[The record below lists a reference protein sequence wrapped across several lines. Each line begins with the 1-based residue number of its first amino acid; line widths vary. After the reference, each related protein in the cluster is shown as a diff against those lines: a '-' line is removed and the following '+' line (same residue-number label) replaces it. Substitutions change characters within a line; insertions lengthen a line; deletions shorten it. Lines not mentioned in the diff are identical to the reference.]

1 MLDRSETE
9 VDVLEWSDR
18 GRKRRRERTRRSI
31 KKRDRSMF
39 PVPWFVWREKA
50 QCYVVRWLRKGRSGR
65 VGKEGKALMQVGC
78 KKVRGGRK
86 KPGSHLVVCSLCLST
101 QVWKEP
107 WRDSKSCALY
117 NPTQRLNHVSTL
129 RQVKRLILFL

>member
-65 VGKEGKALMQVGC
+65 VGKEGKGGLQKSSRRKEETRVYSGLEGTLEGF
-78 KKVRGGRK
+78 KV
-86 KPGSHLVVCSLCLST
+86 LCSI
-101 QVWKEP
+101 
-107 WRDSKSCALY
+107 
-117 NPTQRLNHVSTL
+117 
-129 RQVKRLILFL
+129 ILHKD